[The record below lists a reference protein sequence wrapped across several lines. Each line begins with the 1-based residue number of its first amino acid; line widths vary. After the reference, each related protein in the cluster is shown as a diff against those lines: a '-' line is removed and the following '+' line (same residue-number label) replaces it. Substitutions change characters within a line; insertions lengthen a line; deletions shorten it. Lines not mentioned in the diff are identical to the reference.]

1 MVDLRQ
7 ILFHVVY
14 LRRVFGSTQ
23 SREST
28 EQALA
33 MIENFLTI
41 LSTYRVSHQK
51 MKGGKILFFDMGY
64 LVSYLYF
71 ALNTNNG
78 LQHSWLH
85 LLILSF
91 QQTVLLLRLIF
102 MQIKL
107 LLTPKN
113 LRQIH
118 ESFYMLCILT
128 PKPFRY
134 FENAKFLH
142 KKQMGPINVQAVS
155 SQALF

>member
-14 LRRVFGSTQ
+14 LRSVFGSTQ

-41 LSTYRVSHQK
+41 LNTYRVSHQK
-51 MKGGKILFFDMGY
+51 MKAERYSFLKWDTLY
-64 LVSYLYF
+64 LSYLYF

-142 KKQMGPINVQAVS
+142 KKQMGP
-155 SQALF
+155 